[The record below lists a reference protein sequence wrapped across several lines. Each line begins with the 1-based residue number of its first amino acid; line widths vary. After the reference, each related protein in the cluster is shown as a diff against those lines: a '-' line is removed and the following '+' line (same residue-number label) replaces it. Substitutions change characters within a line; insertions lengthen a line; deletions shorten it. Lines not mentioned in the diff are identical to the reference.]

1 MKPTLAHDGSGIIV
15 LVWGQWLEDDKIKGV
30 QAREV
35 IGLSLPST
43 SISRVLIAYR
53 NFESELGD
61 HHPHDL
67 IPH

>member
-1 MKPTLAHDGSGIIV
+1 M
-15 LVWGQWLEDDKIKGV
+15 EDKLIKGS
-30 QAREV
+30 QARAE
-35 IGLSLPST
+35 IGSSLLST
-43 SISRVLIAYR
+43 SISRALIAYR

>member
-1 MKPTLAHDGSGIIV
+1 MKPTLSYVVRVIIV
-15 LVWGQWLEDDKIKGV
+15 LVWGRWMEDKLIKGS
-30 QAREV
+30 QARAE
-35 IGLSLPST
+35 IGSSLPST
-43 SISRVLIAYR
+43 SISRALIAYR